1 MYWRIETRVTR
12 EQKQINTYTKDYIYI
27 YIDILYSKQRTFY
40 KTKDTKKSNKK
51 WQQTDY

>member
-1 MYWRIETRVTR
+1 MCWRIETRVTR

-40 KTKDTKKSNKK
+40 KTKDTKKK
-51 WQQTDY
+51 